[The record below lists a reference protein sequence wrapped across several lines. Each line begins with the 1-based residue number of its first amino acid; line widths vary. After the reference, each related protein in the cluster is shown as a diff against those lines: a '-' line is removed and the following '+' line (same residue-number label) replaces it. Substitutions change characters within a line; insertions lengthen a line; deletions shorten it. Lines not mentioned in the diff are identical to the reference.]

1 MPVTNYVPTE
11 FFLAVFCVFL
21 ILRHR
26 SKRARTRGYLEMQ
39 ATRTNAT
46 RITFAVA
53 SLIIGA
59 AVAAPASAAIRS
71 VGAGKTY
78 ATPCKA
84 FAAAAAGD
92 TIEIQ
97 AATYSGDVC
106 AITKSNLTIRG
117 VNGRPKIN
125 ANGKAA
131 LSKGTWVVQGSN
143 IVIDNVEMY
152 GAKVV
157 DKNGAALRLEGTNFT
172 LRNSFLHDNENG
184 ILSGVNTASTVILE
198 NNEFGHNGYGD
209 GYSHNIYIGKVAKL
223 TFRYNYSHDANVGHN
238 LKTRALYNTIAY
250 NRFSSLRSGET
261 GSTAAGKP
269 SYEINVPNGGTTF
282 IIGNVI
288 MQPTASNNPAMVA
301 YGEEGTTGRSTD
313 LYVIN
318 NTFINDDSSRGTF
331 VMVKNAAVA
340 AKLTNNLFSGFGT
353 ITNQTN
359 AIKTTNYQAL
369 SVGFVNRA
377 AYDLRPLASALI
389 VNAGSAAGTASGNV
403 SLSATASY
411 KHTATS
417 AARST
422 LGTKV
427 DIGAYEVQ

>member
-1 MPVTNYVPTE
+1 
-11 FFLAVFCVFL
+11 
-21 ILRHR
+21 
-26 SKRARTRGYLEMQ
+26 MQ
-39 ATRTNAT
+39 AIRINAT

-84 FAAAAAGD
+84 FAAAVAGD

-97 AATYSGDVC
+97 AATYTGDVC
-106 AITKSNLTIRG
+106 AITKSNLIIRG

-125 ANGKAA
+125 AGGKNANGKA
-131 LSKGTWVVQGSN
+131 TWVVVGSN
-143 IVIDNVEMY
+143 ITIDNVEMY
-152 GAKVV
+152 GAYVP
-157 DKNGAALRLEGTNFT
+157 DHNGAALRLEGTNFT

-184 ILSGVNTASTVILE
+184 ILSGENTASTITLE
-198 NNEFGHNGYGD
+198 NNEFGHNGRGD
-209 GYSHNIYIGKVAKL
+209 GYTHNVYIGKAGKL
-223 TFRYNYSHDANVGHN
+223 TFRYNFSHDANVGHN

-288 MQPTASNNPAMVA
+288 MQPTASNNPAMVS
-301 YGEEGTTGRSTD
+301 YGEEGTTGRNTD

-318 NTFINDDSSRGTF
+318 NTFVNDDSSRGTF
-331 VMVKNAAVA
+331 VTVRNAATA
-340 AKLTNNLFSGFGT
+340 AKLTNNLFSGYGT
-353 ITNQTN
+353 ITTQTN

-403 SLSATASY
+403 SLSASASY
-411 KHTATS
+411 KHTASST
-417 AARST
+417 ARST

>member
-11 FFLAVFCVFL
+11 FFLTVFCVFL

-26 SKRARTRGYLEMQ
+26 SNEHALEDILEMQ
-39 ATRTNAT
+39 AIRTNAT

-59 AVAAPASAAIRS
+59 AVAAPASAATRS

-152 GAKVV
+152 GAKVA

-184 ILSGVNTASTVILE
+184 ILSGVNTASTVTLE

-238 LKTRALYNTIAY
+238 LKTRALYNTISY

-269 SYEINVPNGGTTF
+269 SYEINVPNGGTTY

-288 MQPTASNNPAMVA
+288 MQPTASNNPAMVS
-301 YGEEGTTGRSTD
+301 YGEEGTGDRKTD

-318 NTFINDDSSRGTF
+318 NTFVNDDSSRGTF
-331 VMVKNAAVA
+331 VTVRNATTA
-340 AKLTNNLFSGFGT
+340 AKLINNLFSGYGT

-359 AIKTTNYQAL
+359 AIKKTNYQSLA
-369 SVGFVNRA
+369 VGFVNRA

-389 VNAGSAAGTASGNV
+389 LNAGSAPGTSAGGLSLTAAS
-403 SLSATASY
+403 SY
-411 KHTATS
+411 KHTAAGST
-417 AARST
+417 RSK
-422 LGTKV
+422 LGTAI